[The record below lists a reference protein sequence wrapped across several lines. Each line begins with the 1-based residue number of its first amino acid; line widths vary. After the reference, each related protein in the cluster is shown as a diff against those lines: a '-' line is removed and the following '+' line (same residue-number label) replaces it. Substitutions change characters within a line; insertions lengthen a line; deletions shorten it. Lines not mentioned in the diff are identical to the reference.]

1 MFSSATANKCDRE
14 CSSGRRRRRSSEAWR
29 TKQRVVLDGHWTGV
43 GRRLDRRR
51 RLPQRPARRVRVAAA
66 RHRRRLRLG
75 AHGCPAATS
84 PDPGDRR
91 ARALQCCCRHRVLVL
106 QKQSRSYISAR
117 LSIHYLVAQDQVQ
130 VTVVVARSLLKFLHC
145 ASRPMSVPY
154 CGIVR
159 L

>member
-1 MFSSATANKCDRE
+1 MANKCDRE

-29 TKQRVVLDGHWTGV
+29 TQQRVVLDGHWTGV

-75 AHGCPAATS
+75 ADGRPAATS

-91 ARALQCCCRHRVLVL
+91 ARV
-106 QKQSRSYISAR
+106 RSSA
-117 LSIHYLVAQDQVQ
+117 
-130 VTVVVARSLLKFLHC
+130 VVVIGSWSCRNSLAVTSLLVYQ
-145 ASRPMSVPY
+145 ST
-154 CGIVR
+154 I
-159 L
+159 